1 MSEREAEES
10 VSESEKEIRGWK
22 QRAREMAAWE
32 KQPGVAG
39 LEDGGRGHRP
49 GSESYPW
56 KLRKV
61 REQTLRWALQE
72 EHWPAHAVILA
83 QGDPL

>member
-49 GSESYPW
+49 GSEGCPW

-61 REQTLRWALQE
+61 REQTL
-72 EHWPAHAVILA
+72 P
-83 QGDPL
+83 

>member
-39 LEDGGRGHRP
+39 LEDGGRGRDTGQLFSLWRVTP
-49 GSESYPW
+49 RSQDCEIFP
-56 KLRKV
+56 
-61 REQTLRWALQE
+61 
-72 EHWPAHAVILA
+72 
-83 QGDPL
+83 